1 MIYLTRIDTFPLG
14 TKVSSQWAL
23 ASGSART
30 TTCSPL
36 PTSLASQTPHSV
48 IYPRLP
54 HSTVY
59 YQYRAIMRYND
70 RRMAIHLMQFEAF
83 AETVLHDLVV
93 RWLHERLQPHDLA
106 VQLTRAIEDAQRS
119 GPQGEAYAPDRF
131 WIYLHADDLA
141 FLRAEQPALE
151 NALAESVVAIAR
163 QADMHLA
170 RRPTVS
176 VEERPGQ
183 SPRTVGIVARV
194 REHTGDSTLALSR
207 QERAAI
213 ESALCPPA
221 AYLVVDGRRVVPLEK
236 AFITLGRRA
245 DNDIIVD
252 DPRVSR
258 RHAQIRC
265 RYGHHIVFDLGSRGG
280 TFVNGE
286 RISECAL
293 TTGDVISLAG
303 CDLIYGEEDTL
314 RPASPP
320 TRSQAP
326 SDHTQALPPA
336 DAGTGPS
343 ERKP

>member
-1 MIYLTRIDTFPLG
+1 
-14 TKVSSQWAL
+14 
-23 ASGSART
+23 
-30 TTCSPL
+30 
-36 PTSLASQTPHSV
+36 
-48 IYPRLP
+48 
-54 HSTVY
+54 
-59 YQYRAIMRYND
+59 MRYND

-106 VQLTRAIEDAQRS
+106 VQLTRAIEDGQRS

-141 FLRAEQPALE
+141 FLRAEQPELE
-151 NALAESVVAIAR
+151 DALAESVVAIAR
-163 QADMHLA
+163 QAGMRLA
-170 RRPTVS
+170 RRPAVS

-183 SPRTVGIVARV
+183 APCSVGIVARV
-194 REHTGDSTLALSR
+194 REHSGDSTLALSR

-213 ESALCPPA
+213 EKAMCPQG
-221 AYLVVDGRRVVPLEK
+221 AYLVVDGKRVVPLEK
-236 AFITLGRRA
+236 TFITLGRRA

-280 TFVNGE
+280 TLVNGE

-293 TTGDVISLAG
+293 TPGDVISLAG
-303 CDLIYGEEDTL
+303 CDLIYGQEETL
-314 RPASPP
+314 RPAPP
-320 TRSQAP
+320 AAGVQVL
-326 SDHTQALPPA
+326 SDHTQALPA
-336 DAGTGPS
+336 MEAGTESP
-343 ERKP
+343 EQQP